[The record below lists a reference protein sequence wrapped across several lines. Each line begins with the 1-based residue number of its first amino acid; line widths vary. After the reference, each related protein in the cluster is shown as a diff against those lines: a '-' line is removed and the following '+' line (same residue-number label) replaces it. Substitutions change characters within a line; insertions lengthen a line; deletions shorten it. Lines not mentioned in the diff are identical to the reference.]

1 VTMMGTLASKRTI
14 AFGLHLLCRPS
25 LSRAS
30 RAIVSSFSTS
40 PIDSIFTILDRS
52 KKNDEASGAS
62 PIGSSSSPI
71 GTQNTTTMERLSGRL
86 RQEYSELP
94 ELKSSLPPTIEQTR
108 GEIIEVLASELG
120 TNHELI
126 LKEAQAYSKVHA
138 GADNADRSQLSA
150 MRLREA
156 CTPEYEK
163 VFDNIMAEHSH
174 DGIQFFVQLRQD
186 LLQYIGM
193 HRASASMDERPY
205 LKQLDASLKARLAT
219 WFTADMLEVRRITY
233 ETTSALVIEKIAT
246 KEAVHPMRSLDDLRR
261 RLGPDKRVFCGFHPL
276 LPEEPLCFVHVAL
289 RSYIPDSMDQVLE
302 EDSHILSADG
312 YTKSNPTVATFYSI
326 SSTQPGLSG
335 VDLGQVLLKKATQ
348 LLQEE
353 LPSLQTFITLS
364 PLPQFRSW
372 LQDKL
377 LLNQAGG
384 GTFVDS
390 NFLSEDDVNLLQS
403 VFPSSSVEDVTARF
417 LRHLEDPWTL
427 MSNDDIASSL
437 EPLLIK
443 LAVRYIVLEK
453 HRRKPLDGV
462 ARFHLAN
469 GAEVH
474 RLNYLAD
481 TSRKG
486 LHNSLGIMV
495 NYQYKLETVKANRE
509 RHAQDWNVPVQ
520 DTVTP
525 NL

>member
-1 VTMMGTLASKRTI
+1 
-14 AFGLHLLCRPS
+14 
-25 LSRAS
+25 
-30 RAIVSSFSTS
+30 
-40 PIDSIFTILDRS
+40 
-52 KKNDEASGAS
+52 
-62 PIGSSSSPI
+62 
-71 GTQNTTTMERLSGRL
+71 MERLSGRL
-86 RQEYSELP
+86 RQEYAELP
-94 ELKSSLPPTIEQTR
+94 ELKSSLASTTEQTR

-126 LKEAQAYSKVHA
+126 LKEAQSYSKIHQRQHQHQRVQVQVHE
-138 GADNADRSQLSA
+138 GADNADRSQLGA
-150 MRLREA
+150 MKLREA

-163 VFDNIMAEHSH
+163 IFDNIMAENAR

-186 LLQYIGM
+186 LLQYIRM
-193 HRASASMDERPY
+193 HRATASADERPY

-219 WFTADMLEVRRITY
+219 WFTADMLEIRRITY

-261 RLGPDKRVFCGFHPL
+261 RLGPDKRVFCVFHPL

-289 RSYIPDSMDQVLE
+289 RSFIPASMDQVLAE
-302 EDSHILSADG
+302 TETL
-312 YTKSNPTVATFYSI
+312 SNPTVATFYSI
-326 SSTQPGLSG
+326 SSTQPGLGG
-335 VDLGQVLLKKATQ
+335 VDLGQVLLKKATH

-353 LPSLQTFITLS
+353 LPSLQTFVTLS
-364 PLPQFRSW
+364 PLPRFRSW

-377 LLNQAGG
+377 IQNQAGG

-390 NFLSEDDVNLLQS
+390 NFLSEDDLNLLMS
-403 VFPSSSVEDVTARF
+403 IFPCSPGEDVTARF

-427 MSNDDIASSL
+427 MSDDDIASSL

-481 TSRKG
+481 RSRKG

-495 NYQYKLETVKANRE
+495 NYQYKLETVNANRE
-509 RHAQDWNVPVQ
+509 RHARDWNMPVQ
-520 DTVTP
+520 GSVDI
-525 NL
+525 